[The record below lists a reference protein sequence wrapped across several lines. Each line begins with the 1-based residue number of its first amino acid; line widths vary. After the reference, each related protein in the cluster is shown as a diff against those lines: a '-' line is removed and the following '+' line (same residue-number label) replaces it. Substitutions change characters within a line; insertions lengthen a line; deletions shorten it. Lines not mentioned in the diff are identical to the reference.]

1 MSRNAWLM
9 VVVAIVAFIA
19 GIQAQAAKED
29 TKSPHVAALEL
40 VFKTQEARIRAVDT
54 GNWWHDAEERNWVV
68 RRPFMPG
75 VIDSTHWFEVSYR
88 IKGKNVLSWPVKT
101 STGEVQEWPLVEVK
115 KEK

>member
-1 MSRNAWLM
+1 MSRNTWLM
-9 VVVAIVAFIA
+9 VVIAIVAFVA
-19 GIQAQAAKED
+19 GIQVQAAKED

-40 VFKTQEARIRAVDT
+40 VFKTQEARIRAVDA

-75 VIDSTHWFEVSYR
+75 VIDSTHLFEVSYR
-88 IKGKNVLSWPVKT
+88 IKGKEVLGWFVD
-101 STGEVQEWPLVEVK
+101 TGKGTVEESLPIDEK